1 MVGSKDKP
9 PEATAIVWVRWWWP
23 DQGPMV
29 LVGVGCEGR
38 KGSSQSTSEHNID
51 RKHRCGYMTA
61 SPPQRAR

>member
-38 KGSSQSTSEHNID
+38 KGSS
-51 RKHRCGYMTA
+51 
-61 SPPQRAR
+61 